1 MRFKSGM
8 LGICIVIV
16 SLLISV
22 LAGFVMD
29 VEKGQREATDYEYI
43 TDVTGLFNI
52 GQAPDYITYNPSSNY
67 VGYSAGSVN
76 YTEASSVNSYRF
88 IKTPGS
94 TTTTGKTF
102 TKDNTPL
109 DARAYPDPNVTDSE
123 GYYNRSIQTLLNVSN
138 YPGFGSPI
146 TWEDWTYNVAWTLA
160 RNNTSGISTLSA
172 MLNTMSL
179 SGITAHID
187 VYNTGNPYF
196 FYPHSSLNYTT
207 FTGGNGIDY
216 FIFSKNINWATQSVT
231 AFDVDLTTYTVTA
244 YHGNTTLWTD
254 TASNVDVLYRY
265 NYTPSGGGSTQSD
278 GASVYFNATITHP
291 PIYGYADPSAGVTLA
306 NSPTTWSNDYNN
318 SEILLTVSRNTSAYN
333 NLTITAGGS
342 WITVNIS
349 NVGAMTV
356 NINGASGSDSKNMG
370 LWDSAQIR
378 LNLGAGSV
386 SVTPIVGAPDYM
398 APVSENSST
407 VTWYNWYNG
416 GDLASLTFSSVGA
429 SLRWGITETRVFLN
443 TYNAVMNNPSIDIT
457 QHFPDLEGWRLNFY
471 SFATVGDSIT
481 INNKTFA
488 IGPNQTITVTNDED
502 DSITGQL
509 TDIVVSKDLDGVIWF
524 GFRNGSNISLG
535 PAVSNVISF
544 SGMWYFTTG
553 LYEAVQTFVSYY
565 DWNLDG
571 VWHANGGQIIIIFL
585 GCILGAVVVC
595 KGLMKIPIKGM
606 DGLVL
611 ASAVIFMLI
620 IGGSLI

>member
-88 IKTPGS
+88 IKSPGS
-94 TTTTGKTF
+94 T
-102 TKDNTPL
+102 
-109 DARAYPDPNVTDSE
+109 
-123 GYYNRSIQTLLNVSN
+123 
-138 YPGFGSPI
+138 
-146 TWEDWTYNVAWTLA
+146 
-160 RNNTSGISTLSA
+160 STLSRTYTDSNILPLSPNMPTINPSTQA
-172 MLNTMSL
+172 FGVYINAQNMPVSFGDTVSW
-179 SGITAHID
+179 SGIT
-187 VYNTGNPYF
+187 YNTTTTSTQHVTSLQAILDNMSMSGLEADINLTYNNYPF
-196 FYPHSSLNYTT
+196 FIVPHSDFTFNSFVGGNDLTYYTYSLNV
-207 FTGGNGIDY
+207 D
-216 FIFSKNINWATQSVT
+216 WANDSITRLK
-231 AFDVDLTTYTVTA
+231 VDLTTGAVTA
-244 YHGNTTLWTD
+244 YHNNTVKW
-254 TASNVDVLYRY
+254 TASASTVDVVYKYSTRS
-265 NYTPSGGGSTQSD
+265 SGSFSQASTS
-278 GASVYFNATITHP
+278 ATFNATITSP
-291 PIYGYADPSAGVTLA
+291 PVYGYADPSAGVTLA

-524 GFRNGSNISLG
+524 GFRNGSTISLG